1 MTETRWY
8 RDSVVSVMPDL
19 MVFAKART
27 PNAHLAEDLV
37 QETILRMFDLRREL
51 RRDEVRPYAFTVLRN
66 LFMDHYRRDARLDHD
81 TYELFDKVE
90 DSYDSDSLYELN
102 RLIDTLRSFGKD
114 CQEVLSLAGVG
125 HTQRE
130 MSEVLD
136 KPMGTIGSLLQRCR
150 MKLVEVLGL

>member
-8 RDSVVSVMPDL
+8 REAVVSVMPDL
-19 MVFAKART
+19 MVFAKSRT
-27 PNAHLAEDLV
+27 PNSHLAEDLV
-37 QETILRMFDLRREL
+37 QETILRMFDLRRDL

-66 LFMDHYRRDARLDHD
+66 LLMDHYRSDARLDHD
-81 TYELFDKVE
+81 QHDHFDTVE
-90 DSYDSDSLYELN
+90 DSYDQDSRYELN
-102 RLIDTLRSFGKD
+102 RLIDTLRSFGKE

>member
-66 LFMDHYRRDARLDHD
+66 LFMDHYRSDARLDHD